1 MGALVEALQ
10 WWRSDEGELALAMA
24 TAELLELGGCVRGC
38 CGRRRRSRG
47 NAKWSAG
54 GVGRSLAMLMARSGR
69 PGRGGQGAG
78 DARPLRPPRGARVL
92 PVSATDD

>member
-1 MGALVEALQ
+1 MEVLQ
-10 WWRSDEGELALAMA
+10 WWRSDEGKLALAMA
-24 TAELLELGGCVRGC
+24 TTELLELGGYVRGC

-54 GVGRSLAMLMARSGR
+54 GVGQSLAMLKARSGW
-69 PGRGGQGAG
+69 PGHGGQGAG
-78 DARPLRPPRGARVL
+78 DARPSRPPRGAWVL

>member
-1 MGALVEALQ
+1 MGALVEVLQ
-10 WWRSDEGELALAMA
+10 RWRSDEGELALAMA
-24 TAELLELGGCVRGC
+24 MAELLELDGCVRGC

-54 GVGRSLAMLMARSGR
+54 GVGWSLAMLMARSGR
-69 PGRGGQGAG
+69 PGRDGQGAG
-78 DARPLRPPRGARVL
+78 DTWLSQPPHGAWVL